1 MTNLR
6 GKHKQIYSLVA
17 KEVDPQVNW
26 EALVEEKLVRPGLRL
41 GWGHVRLGVPPPLH
55 GHWSPA
61 VPSYFLMSV

>member
-26 EALVEEKLVRPGLRL
+26 EALVEEKLVRPGRRP
-41 GWGHVRLGVPPPLH
+41 GWGHVRPGAPLH
-55 GHWSPA
+55 CMGTGALLFPVIS
-61 VPSYFLMSV
+61 